1 MEILHKIFKMDRK
14 NHMIFGNNKA
24 KCKPKIPPLDA
35 RLARNPRYENM
46 TPTVDCGYNIRKQ
59 REK

>member
-1 MEILHKIFKMDRK
+1 MDRK

-35 RLARNPRYENM
+35 KLARNPRYENM